1 MIILGVPNI
10 TRNEIALFFSVVV
23 IVVGIII
30 GSVWLTLRYF
40 KFSNF
45 NYSKIVKVTATLSG
59 IGILIIWTL
68 SFLDF
73 VTDWYNHSPTTVSNS
88 KLRGLYEID
97 TLYFR
102 GRNANWQH
110 SRYKLEIGD
119 DSLKLRVMGKNYVVK
134 EVKRKIINIEVQNRS
149 FFTFYGDY
157 WTDRFIKKNSKE
169 RYRYFSSKEDS
180 LTQTEREFKIV
191 HDSLNHH
198 MLRVNPSLLL
208 KPHNFRVVIY
218 STKFKNMYFK
228 KVD

>member
-10 TRNEIALFFSVVV
+10 TRNESALFFSVVA
-23 IVVGIII
+23 IIMGIIF
-30 GSVWLTLRYF
+30 GCVWLTLRFF
-40 KFSNF
+40 KFSTF
-45 NYSKIVKVTATLSG
+45 NYFKIVKVTAILSG

-68 SFLDF
+68 LFIDF
-73 VTDWYNHSPTTVSNS
+73 VTDWYNHSPTTVSDS

-119 DSLKLRVMGKNYVVK
+119 DSLKLRVMGKNYVAK
-134 EVKRKIINIEVQNRS
+134 EVKRKIINIDIIDRS
-149 FFTFYGDY
+149 FFTFHDDY
-157 WTDRFIKKNSKE
+157 YADYHIKNKIKN
-169 RYRYFSSKEDS
+169 RYFSSKEDS
-180 LTQTEREFKIV
+180 LAQTEKEFKIV
-191 HDSLNHH
+191 NDSLNHH